1 MTKTSISVVLL
12 LACINLCMLQGQT
25 SKRTNLEVLERD
37 ISGELEKFFYYPDVN
52 RDIQFVFHVTSAV
65 NDKNEKKFIESVIRK
80 TADKDK
86 LKISFS
92 KDEQM
97 LSADSV
103 YNRVSIVIVNLSTD
117 YPRLTENQFLGDK
130 SMERVVATELTVD
143 ISTNRDVSLVKDTI
157 LTGYKDEIPYENYED
172 FQSSEYLFTRAL
184 PPGISLF
191 ETIIFP
197 AAIITVSAI
206 AAILF
211 FTIRSK

>member
-1 MTKTSISVVLL
+1 
-12 LACINLCMLQGQT
+12 MLQGQT

-37 ISGELEKFFYYPDVN
+37 ISGELEKFFFYPDVN
-52 RDIQFVFHVTSAV
+52 RDIQFVFHVTSAR

-103 YNRVSIVIVNLSTD
+103 YNRVGIGIVNLSTD

-130 SMERVVATELTVD
+130 SIERVVASELTVD

-157 LTGYKDEIPYENYED
+157 LTGYKDEIPYENYEE
-172 FQSSEYLFTRAL
+172 FQSSEYLFTQAL
-184 PPGISLF
+184 PPGISRF
-191 ETIIFP
+191 ETIVFP
-197 AAIITVSAI
+197 VAIITVSAI

-211 FTIRSK
+211 FIIRSK